1 MIAGILSGVATCFGP
16 IAVGLII
23 FLLVIAF
30 FR

>member
-23 FLLVIAF
+23 VLLVIAF